1 MKLWQK
7 IRAFFGAFPVE
18 ERMYIERNHGQKFLV
33 SVVHRDGVRW
43 TMHRR
48 MR

>member
-18 ERMYIERNHGQKFLV
+18 EWMYVERNHGQKFLV
-33 SVVHRDGVRW
+33 HVVRRDDVIWTQQRW
-43 TMHRR
+43 IR
-48 MR
+48 